1 MKRREFFGKS
11 VAASMALTPLIAFAS
26 NSNGRHLVAG
36 AQDRASCMAKMLRAA
51 RRLGLV
57 SQAVPATIVRAN

>member
-36 AQDRASCMAKMLRAA
+36 AQDRVSYEKA
-51 RRLGLV
+51 R
-57 SQAVPATIVRAN
+57 